1 MRYPQ
6 IQINPLLFFLL
17 YPNSRKRSEVIEGAK
32 GGEVEKN
39 LREELEKVLFKR
51 VSKIDH
57 SRGNTRKSL
66 TVSRITAQPVPP
78 LMYSE

>member
-6 IQINPLLFFLL
+6 IQINPLLFFLF

-51 VSKIDH
+51 ELAC
-57 SRGNTRKSL
+57 RKSIIPAETL
-66 TVSRITAQPVPP
+66 GNH
-78 LMYSE
+78 